1 MENSIREKQFFRQ
14 WWLLVILILIMG
26 TLVVG
31 LYVQLVLDI
40 PFGNNPMSNSGFIV
54 LMFLLVSFFGAFFAL
69 RLESGADDRGVYFRF
84 YPFQRK
90 YVLLQWENIERIELL
105 EYNPLTEYGG
115 WGWRLSLSGKGTA
128 YNVSGNKGIRF
139 ELKSGKKRLLGIQ
152 KTVEWNIVLEHYSGI
167 HSIAYDNRLN
177 S

>member
-1 MENSIREKQFFRQ
+1 MENKIREKQFFRQ
-14 WWLLVILILIMG
+14 WWLLVILVLIIG
-26 TLVVG
+26 VLLVG

-69 RLESGADDRGVYFRF
+69 RLESNADERGVYFRF
-84 YPFQRK
+84 HPFQRK
-90 YVLLQWENIERIELL
+90 YVFLQWQDIQRMELL
-105 EYNPLTEYGG
+105 EYSPLTEYGG

-139 ELKSGKKRLLGIQ
+139 ELKNGKKRLLGV
-152 KTVEWNIVLEHYSGI
+152 KNTVEWNAILKHYSSI
-167 HSIAYDNRLN
+167 HAIDYMNRLKK
-177 S
+177 